1 MKLWNPTLRIVDDS
15 LWYILVRWDRYDWNE
30 CSVRSIRVKC
40 DFHKLCFHKY
50 FVNIVHC
57 SILLRSDNCVHVN
70 VPYTAYPRYH
80 ITSQRVSPYITT
92 VSRILFRGHPRILFS
107 NILACRRGLGNCYS
121 WYNCSWL
128 LVRNVCRACLQQVC
142 YNWVRK

>member
-1 MKLWNPTLRIVDDS
+1 MKLWNPTLRINDS
-15 LWYILVRWDRYDWNE
+15 LWYIPVRWDRYDWNE
-30 CSVRSIRVKC
+30 CSVRVKC

-80 ITSQRVSPYITT
+80 ITSQRVPLCITT
-92 VSRILFRGHPRILFS
+92 VEDTISWTSENTFFKYFGMPSWHAKIVIADICPRLF
-107 NILACRRGLGNCYS
+107 
-121 WYNCSWL
+121 
-128 LVRNVCRACLQQVC
+128 VRNVCWACLQQVC
-142 YNWVRK
+142 YNRVRK